1 MATWTFLRQ
10 KKHVVMFKRTINWQT
25 VTKSLAIIVVSGAI
39 LTSAMFL
46 LMLTEK
52 ASFDK
57 VMFETISAFA
67 TVGLTAG
74 LTAEL
79 SEPGK
84 YIMIVVMIIGR
95 IGPLTLATC
104 WHVLNLPW
112 SNTQKTPFLQVN
124 IALNNGRPTITSI
137 D

>member
-10 KKHVVMFKRTINWQT
+10 KKHVVMFKRTVNWQT

-95 IGPLTLATC
+95 IGPLTLAYMLPA
-104 WHVLNLPW
+104 LNLP
-112 SNTQKTPFLQVN
+112 
-124 IALNNGRPTITSI
+124 
-137 D
+137 

>member
-1 MATWTFLRQ
+1 
-10 KKHVVMFKRTINWQT
+10 
-25 VTKSLAIIVVSGAI
+25 IVVSGAI
-39 LTSAMFL
+39 LTTAMFL

-95 IGPLTLATC
+95 IGPLTLAYMLARPEPTLIKYPEDT
-104 WHVLNLPW
+104 VL
-112 SNTQKTPFLQVN
+112 T
-124 IALNNGRPTITSI
+124 G
-137 D
+137 